1 MAAFV
6 LQQQSQVVATEI
18 ISFTKT
24 YYPALAENYATSV
37 PGNFG
42 GHLGIALTWNGLIT
56 ESGQ

>member
-6 LQQQSQVVATEI
+6 LQQQSQEVATEI

-24 YYPALAENYATSV
+24 YYPARAENYPTSV

-42 GHLGIALTWNGLIT
+42 GHLGIALTWNRVT
-56 ESGQ
+56 ESSQ